1 VRSTTSTLATSA
13 CNYLLAAVDLT
24 RASCAS
30 HNYLSWL
37 ALHEAPL
44 GGSAGITQYITRAAI
59 AYEEQARQ
67 YQRKPFS
74 VAAFDA
80 RDNLADILMASAPLT
95 EDELQAAVT
104 MAIHEARFIPRTA
117 MSRFMRKQAMQ

>member
-1 VRSTTSTLATSA
+1 MRSTTSTVATLA

-24 RASCAS
+24 RACCAS

-37 ALHEAPL
+37 SLHEAPL

-80 RDNLADILMASAPLT
+80 RDNLADILMASAPLS
-95 EDELQAAVT
+95 EDELNAAVT
-104 MAIHEARFIPRTA
+104 MAIHEARPIPRSA
-117 MSRFMRKQAMQ
+117 IHRFVRKQVIQ